1 VAEAMKIKDDITDA
15 IKSVIEKNLDL
26 MLKERFTQYDRVA
39 S

>member
-1 VAEAMKIKDDITDA
+1 MKIKDDITDA